1 MSLTERLGLEL
12 WQVVG
17 GEEVRPTNFTMIN
30 ARRWQ
35 YEMLEKYPQAKKCAL
50 SIRRKGERYEIL
62 QALLDN
68 DFNLIKVSHDMC
80 VGRRLLAENLDK
92 SVVEFMAG
100 AQNKLLD

>member
-1 MSLTERLGLEL
+1 MSLTERLGLDL

-17 GEEVRPTNFTMIN
+17 GEEVRPKNFTMIN